1 MVRLA
6 VDPTTTTYL
15 DKRVSEGKTKV
26 ETIRCLKRYIAREI
40 DNALPTPAPRVTVGA
55 SLSP

>member
-6 VDPTTTTYL
+6 VDPTTRAYL
-15 DKRVSEGKTKV
+15 NKRVAGGKTKV

-40 DNALPTPAPRVTVGA
+40 YNALPTAAPA
-55 SLSP
+55 